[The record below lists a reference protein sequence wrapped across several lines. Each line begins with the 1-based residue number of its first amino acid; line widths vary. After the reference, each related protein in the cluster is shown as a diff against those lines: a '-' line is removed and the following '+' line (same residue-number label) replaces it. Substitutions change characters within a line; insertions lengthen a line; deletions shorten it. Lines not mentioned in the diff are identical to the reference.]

1 MFSQDK
7 DSEDAKNRLNNI
19 VAGMKAQVADLAAQ
33 EEAKRRRQ
41 QQILKSAGGIG
52 LAMQQ
57 MEAAA
62 GNADVADRPKGKAE
76 LEREV
81 ERRFAPSIA
90 ADEEKRERDLRDMS
104 RAKGVTYV
112 APEANYPS
120 ATFTHTAI
128 PPTPRSHAPSKQD
141 DDAELNAML
150 SGLDG
155 PSSSSS
161 SRAAPT
167 KTYTNNNNNNNNS
180 SSNFSKNDQ
189 AELDAMLGG
198 LDDVMVKPAA
208 VSKPAPAAAAKPAP
222 APAAAA
228 SSSSFK
234 PSGKK
239 DDEELDSLL
248 NDLGTISFSL

>member
-1 MFSQDK
+1 
-7 DSEDAKNRLNNI
+7 
-19 VAGMKAQVADLAAQ
+19 MKAQVADLAAQ

-62 GNADVADRPKGKAE
+62 GSADVADRPKGKAE

-120 ATFTHTAI
+120 ATFTHTAV
-128 PPTPRSHAPSKQD
+128 PPTPRYNAPSKAQD

-161 SRAAPT
+161 RSAPA
-167 KTYTNNNNNNNNS
+167 KTYTNNNNNNNS

-198 LDDVMVKPAA
+198 LDEVTVKPAA
-208 VSKPAPAAAAKPAP
+208 ASKPAPAAAKPAP

-228 SSSSFK
+228 STSFK
-234 PSGKK
+234 PTGKK